1 MKLDTPR
8 DIIDA
13 LKNSKSSKEKSEI
26 VQQVSKE
33 FISSDIQSGN
43 SDINFNETT
52 QDVKI
57 IQVLLLGLGYLSP
70 SQMSG
75 QLDQTTMEAIKKFAS
90 KSNISVDVNKPIT
103 KEVINLFTTYQS
115 SELELSTNIKK
126 DSYTNPKYKGDKY
139 NWPPKPT
146 DIHSLNLVEKENLFG
161 KIVWVKA
168 SGDYITVQNNF
179 VKENII
185 TIDLPQLSKIQNPP
199 KLTKIRCHR
208 LAAKPI
214 LALWQEWENLGLL
227 SKIENWA
234 GCFVPRVIRGTQ
246 STLSPHAFGI
256 AFDINTRSNGL
267 GKMPPAIDEK
277 GSVRELVPAA
287 LKLGFFW
294 GGHFNRRKDG
304 MHFELS
310 RVDSQNMIA

>member
-1 MKLDTPR
+1 MKLETPR

-13 LKNSKSSKEKSEI
+13 LKNSKTSKEKSEV
-26 VQQVSKE
+26 VQRVSKE
-33 FISSDIQSGN
+33 FISPTLQKGEVN
-43 SDINFNETT
+43 INFNDST

-57 IQVLLLGLGYLSP
+57 IQVLLLGLGYLSQ

-75 QLDQTTMEAIKKFAS
+75 QLDAPTIEAIKKFAS
-90 KSNISVDVNKPIT
+90 KSNISVDVNRPIT
-103 KEVINLFTTYQS
+103 KEVIDLFTTYQS
-115 SELELSTNIKK
+115 SELELSTNIKQ
-126 DSYTNPKYKGDKY
+126 DSYTDPKYKEGKY
-139 NWPPKPT
+139 NWPEKPT

-168 SGDYITVQNNF
+168 KGDYITIQNNF
-179 VKENII
+179 VKDNII

-214 LALWQEWENLGLL
+214 LTLWQEWENLGLL
-227 SKIENWA
+227 NRIENWA

-256 AFDINTRSNGL
+256 AFDINTRTNGL
-267 GKMPPAIDEK
+267 GVMPPAIGEK
-277 GSVRELVPAA
+277 GSVRELVPSA

-294 GGHFNRRKDG
+294 GGHFRRRKDG